1 MLAAQVEGA
10 GVPVV
15 LLHAFP
21 LSRAMWSAQV
31 WPLARRC
38 RLILPDLPGFGASA
52 RLPEPSIAGMA
63 ESVVRLLDELKV
75 REPVVLGG
83 LSMGGYV
90 VFEMLRQAP
99 DRIRALALLST
110 RAGADSPEQRE
121 KRLKAVELIR
131 GQGLGALADATL
143 PKLLGAG
150 TLAGQPAVREAVR
163 QLILQND
170 PEGVADALIA
180 MAGRRDA
187 GDLLSAIRCPALVV
201 AGAEDELIP
210 PEEARRMHAAIPGA
224 TFEVIPQAGHL
235 VNLEQPAACTALLE
249 RFVASQSSAS

>member
-38 RLILPDLPGFGASA
+38 RLILPDLPGFGASQ

-63 ESVVRLLDELKV
+63 DAVIRLLDELKV
-75 REPVVLGG
+75 REPVVLAG

-99 DRIRALALLST
+99 GRIRALALLST

-121 KRLKAVELIR
+121 KRLKTVELIR
-131 GQGLGALADATL
+131 RQGLGALADATL
-143 PKLLGAG
+143 PKLLGVS
-150 TLAGQPAVREAVR
+150 TLVGQPAIGEAVR
-163 QLILQND
+163 QLILQSD

-201 AGAEDELIP
+201 AGAEDTLIA
-210 PEEARRMHAAIPGA
+210 PEEASAIQAKIRGA
-224 TFEVIPQAGHL
+224 ELAVIPQAGHL
-235 VNLEQPAACTALLE
+235 VNLEQSAACTALLE
-249 RFVASQSSAS
+249 RFVASQTPAS